1 MHENF
6 CVAGTFS
13 AREVRKPNR
22 KTNCSL
28 MALQVSH
35 LLCLSRLRVFRERA
49 REKKRAL
56 ACSRRSETAQRRQR
70 LHGNFLFLR
79 DRIGSEGRQFSRE
92 ALASPVR
99 LFHLFRSVAAPFF
112 LLLFFRGRIC
122 TRMYACKQT
131 GKTCFRSLETARTGY
146 KRFRRPTENT
156 SSLRPTSRRPGAV
169 TISVGKRRK
178 GDTLSSQQPD
188 GVDPARHS
196 NFHVYDSA
204 REWLVDRG
212 MHNYQHVPSQFI
224 PARLQLRSTEG
235 PTELS
240 QLLRILY

>member
-70 LHGNFLFLR
+70 LHGNFLFLQVQ
-79 DRIGSEGRQFSRE
+79 DRIGSKGRQFSRHWHHP
-92 ALASPVR
+92 PVR
-99 LFHLFRSVAAPFF
+99 LFHLFRSVAAPSF
-112 LLLFFRGRIC
+112 LLLFFRGYVRVCMHANRREKLVSGLWRLHGQGTNAFADRPRILLLSG
-122 TRMYACKQT
+122 RRRAGRELSPYPSGRGGKAIHYLRSSQT
-131 GKTCFRSLETARTGY
+131 GSILPDTPTFMFMIQLESG
-146 KRFRRPTENT
+146 
-156 SSLRPTSRRPGAV
+156 
-169 TISVGKRRK
+169 
-178 GDTLSSQQPD
+178 
-188 GVDPARHS
+188 
-196 NFHVYDSA
+196 
-204 REWLVDRG
+204 
-212 MHNYQHVPSQFI
+212 
-224 PARLQLRSTEG
+224 
-235 PTELS
+235 
-240 QLLRILY
+240 

>member
-1 MHENF
+1 M
-6 CVAGTFS
+6 
-13 AREVRKPNR
+13 
-22 KTNCSL
+22 
-28 MALQVSH
+28 
-35 LLCLSRLRVFRERA
+35 
-49 REKKRAL
+49 
-56 ACSRRSETAQRRQR
+56 
-70 LHGNFLFLR
+70 
-79 DRIGSEGRQFSRE
+79 
-92 ALASPVR
+92 ASPAR
-99 LFHLFRSVAAPFF
+99 PPLSSLSLSSRPFLSSPF
-112 LLLFFRGRIC
+112 LPGIC